1 MFRDMILVM
10 RRSVSTEGSDSLKDD
25 VSIPA
30 LSWSPIHIEDRLELL
45 SKTVRNTRIETPK
58 NNTRLLAKLE
68 RWLQD
73 IGSIQ
78 ESLKRIREDL
88 VPDLVK
94 VLGLDFEN
102 KELFQVAMFQPSTKN
117 LFLEL
122 ETQYRR
128 SKNNPLDSE
137 GFAELI
143 NLSEMSRVLALVG
156 DAVISSAVLQHLWE
170 PHLGDAGK
178 ITQRKAEIVSNEHMA
193 KLCDNWGLYEYRIH
207 FDPDTTSKSEI
218 NHDKGTLLEAIYGII
233 YIEHEYKRIVDV
245 VTHLINIQ

>member
-1 MFRDMILVM
+1 MTQLML
-10 RRSVSTEGSDSLKDD
+10 RSVIIEGSDSLKNG
-25 VSIPA
+25 VTIPA
-30 LSWSPIHIEDRLELL
+30 LSWSPLHIEDRLELL
-45 SKTVRNTRIETPK
+45 SETVQNSQIQTPK
-58 NNTRLLAKLE
+58 NNTRLLTKLD
-68 RWLQD
+68 RWR
-73 IGSIQ
+73 Q
-78 ESLKRIREDL
+78 EIVAVQECLRRIRKEL
-88 VPDLVK
+88 VPDLERT
-94 VLGLDFEN
+94 LGLSFKH
-102 KELFQVAMFQPSTKN
+102 KELFQVTMFQPSTKN
-117 LFLEL
+117 LFMEL

-128 SKNNPLDSE
+128 SEKNPLDSQ

-143 NLSEMSRVLALVG
+143 NLSEMSKVLALVG

-193 KLCDNWGLYEYRIH
+193 KLCDKWGLYEYRIH

-218 NHDKGTLLEAIYGII
+218 DHDKGTLLEAIYGII